1 MSLARP
7 VIVWFRQDLRVADNP
22 ALVAA
27 AQTGQPV
34 LPVYLWSPGAEG
46 DWPVGAASRYW
57 LQQSLAALDRDLRAR
72 GSRLILRR
80 GAQGAGRKADDAQP
94 HGLAALVEETGATGV
109 YYSHRYE
116 PAALADEQRVER
128 ALAEIGASAEGFHA
142 SLLFAPATVANRE
155 GKPFRVFTPFWRHC
169 LGRGEPSAPLAA
181 PKKLHA
187 PSRWPDSQ
195 PLASLNLEPR
205 IDWAGGI
212 RDRWTFGGEAAVARL
227 ERFVDDR
234 LSRYPQ
240 GRDNPGED
248 AVSELSVSL
257 HFGELSP
264 RQAWRAVRARD
275 AGRGRATASNE
286 AETWLRQL
294 VWREFGHHLLFH
306 YPDTPIEP
314 LVAAFRHFPWREDA
328 EGLAAWREG
337 RTGYPLVDA
346 GMRELWVSGYMHNR
360 VRMVAASFLV
370 KDLLVHWLA
379 GARWFW
385 DTLLDADLANN
396 TLGWQWTAGCGADA
410 APYFRVF
417 NPLRQSERFDPAGVY
432 IRRWLPE
439 LSALENRD
447 LHAPWRA
454 PSTRLR
460 AAGVRLGIDYPE
472 PLLDHGAARS
482 RALDALER
490 MKRLT
495 ARERNV
501 GGARNA

>member
-46 DWPVGAASRYW
+46 DWPAGAASRYW
-57 LQQSLAALDRDLRAR
+57 LHQSLAALDRDLRAR

-80 GAQGAGRKADDAQP
+80 GAQRAGRRPDDAQP
-94 HGLAALVEETGATGV
+94 HGIAAFVEETGATGV

-116 PAALADEQRVER
+116 PAAFADEQRVER
-128 ALAEIGASAEGFHA
+128 ALAEIGSSAEGFHA
-142 SLLFAPATVANRE
+142 SLLFAPATVATRE
-155 GKPFRVFTPFWRHC
+155 GKAFRVFTPFWRHC
-169 LGRGEPSAPLAA
+169 LTRGEPSVPLAA
-181 PKKLHA
+181 PKKLRA

-212 RDRWTFGGEAAVARL
+212 RDRWAFGSEAASARL

-240 GRDNPGED
+240 GRDSPGED

-264 RQAWRAVRARD
+264 RQAWHAVRARD
-275 AGRGRATASNE
+275 AGRGRATASSE

-306 YPDTPIEP
+306 YPDTPSEP
-314 LVAAFRHFPWREDA
+314 VFPAFRHFPWREDT
-328 EGLAAWREG
+328 EGLAAWCEG
-337 RTGYPLVDA
+337 RTGFPLVDA
-346 GMRELWVSGYMHNR
+346 GMRELWSTGYMHNR

-370 KDLLVHWLA
+370 KDLLVHWLD

-385 DTLLDADLANN
+385 DTLVDADLANN
-396 TLGWQWTAGCGADA
+396 TLGWQWTAGCSADA

-417 NPLRQSERFDPAGVY
+417 NPVRQSERFDPKGVY
-432 IRRWLPE
+432 LRRWLPE
-439 LSALENRD
+439 LAALDDRE
-447 LHAPWRA
+447 LHAPWKVPA
-454 PSTRLR
+454 ARLR
-460 AAGVRLGIDYPE
+460 AAGVRLGIDYPQ
-472 PLLDHGAARS
+472 PLLDHAAARA
-482 RALDALER
+482 RALAALER
-490 MKRLT
+490 MNRRAAHT
-495 ARERNV
+495 R
-501 GGARNA
+501 GGEDRHA